1 MALAGRTYFEPNWES
16 LSSYEVPE
24 WFRDAKLGIWAHWSP
39 QCVPEM
45 GDWYARSMYI
55 QGHPDYQYHLE
66 HYGHPSKFGYKDI
79 CNLWKAEHWDPE
91 ALMARYKR
99 AGAKYFTALGNHH
112 CNFDAWNSRHHQW
125 NSLNVGPKK
134 DIVSGWEKAAC
145 AQGLRFG
152 VTIHSTPSRTW
163 RQFFPVT
170 FGSDKEGP
178 LAGVPYDGNL
188 TKEDGKGLWWEGMD
202 PQELYTRPHPY
213 GSDPDPE
220 FVENVILRVKDV
232 IDQYHPDLLYFDDAL
247 QPIFDLG
254 TFLGMQDIAPEI
266 AAYYYNA
273 SLDWHGK
280 VDVVLNIKDVPAHLQ
295 KPVVQD
301 MERKRLS
308 EIEPFPW
315 QTDTCIG
322 AWHYQR
328 DLKYKGVR
336 EKVVDLIDIVSKNG
350 NMLLNIPMRGDG
362 TIDEAEERF
371 LDGFTQWM
379 DINSEGIYGT
389 RPWIVYG
396 EGPSTQNTGQVSGK
410 ISDSEQAAYTAQ
422 DIRFTQKGKDLF
434 AFLLAWP
441 EDGQAVIQSLKVGS
455 GVPPEQ
461 IQGIRLLGRPGE
473 LTWRQDERGLHVQMT
488 VQKPCEH
495 AYSLKIELK

>member
-1 MALAGRTYFEPNWES
+1 
-16 LSSYEVPE
+16 
-24 WFRDAKLGIWAHWSP
+24 
-39 QCVPEM
+39 
-45 GDWYARSMYI
+45 
-55 QGHPDYQYHLE
+55 
-66 HYGHPSKFGYKDI
+66 
-79 CNLWKAEHWDPE
+79 
-91 ALMARYKR
+91 
-99 AGAKYFTALGNHH
+99 
-112 CNFDAWNSRHHQW
+112 
-125 NSLNVGPKK
+125 
-134 DIVSGWEKAAC
+134 
-145 AQGLRFG
+145 
-152 VTIHSTPSRTW
+152 
-163 RQFFPVT
+163 
-170 FGSDKEGP
+170 
-178 LAGVPYDGNL
+178 
-188 TKEDGKGLWWEGMD
+188 
-202 PQELYTRPHPY
+202 
-213 GSDPDPE
+213 
-220 FVENVILRVKDV
+220 V

-362 TIDEAEERF
+362 TIDEAEQRF

-396 EGPSTQNTGQVSGK
+396 EGPSTQNTGQVSGT

-473 LTWRQDERGLHVQMT
+473 LTWRQDERGLHVQMM